1 MWCAPSRQQYLISA
15 TPLLVDNDSVLPV
28 TSVRDLGI
36 YLDSDASMKT
46 HVSKTTSCCFNALR
60 QIRSIRRSVSK
71 LVLLSLATSLVLIR
85 LDYGS
90 TNLTGILS
98 GRRLD
103 RLQSVLNAAAR
114 LVCDGRKCDHIS
126 PLLRDLHW
134 LRVPQHIKF
143 RLAILV
149 YRCRNNT
156 SLEYLS
162 RDLQWAADSDSRKQL
177 RSSSTQ
183 KLMVPRTRLKTVGD
197 GAFGAAAARVWN
209 ELPPTVVN
217 VPSLP
222 AFKKHLQH
230 ICLMLSR
237 F

>member
-134 LRVPQHIKF
+134 LPVPQRINCF
-143 RLAILV
+143 VCLIVLV

-156 SLEYLS
+156 APEYLS
-162 RDLQWAADSDSRKQL
+162 RDLQWAADSDSRFFA
-177 RSSSTQ
+177 SCICSE
-183 KLMVPRTRLKTVGD
+183 PRTARFRLHRKFALRPHVQ
-197 GAFGAAAARVWN
+197 VWQTSN
-209 ELPPTVVN
+209 LIILTLGEE
-217 VPSLP
+217 
-222 AFKKHLQH
+222 KKKEEETTG
-230 ICLMLSR
+230 
-237 F
+237 